1 MTGDNVFGVAVDVRS
16 VSLVGLN
23 FTVTVLAADE
33 NNRFPTLLDGDDAGV
48 DMLLVRSPISIVPD
62 EDEAV
67 ETVIVSEELDAS
79 VDETVLEG
87 GTSGGSDSD
96 DEPFLYVTATSMGSS
111 TEPPLAVDSKGS
123 VARVEF
129 SLFMD
134 VSVEKDVS
142 STSKE
147 VVSSG
152 VSESVDVDVM
162 ATLDC
167 EVDLV
172 EAIRVGTESAITVAN
187 EESAFSVVDVEPEG
201 DSAGGAVEVV
211 GVVLVEVEALVQY
224 GKSMPGGHKK
234 DSSLASTCAAP
245 MIHNTDEENNIT

>member
-1 MTGDNVFGVAVDVRS
+1 
-16 VSLVGLN
+16 
-23 FTVTVLAADE
+23 
-33 NNRFPTLLDGDDAGV
+33 
-48 DMLLVRSPISIVPD
+48 
-62 EDEAV
+62 
-67 ETVIVSEELDAS
+67 
-79 VDETVLEG
+79 
-87 GTSGGSDSD
+87 
-96 DEPFLYVTATSMGSS
+96 MGSS
-111 TEPPLAVDSKGS
+111 AGPPLAVDSKGS

-187 EESAFSVVDVEPEG
+187 EESVFSVVGVEPEE
-201 DSAGGAVEVV
+201 DSEGGADEVV
-211 GVVLVEVEALVQY
+211 GVVFVEVETLVQY

-234 DSSLASTCAAP
+234 GSSLARTCAAP
-245 MIHNTDEENNIT
+245 MTHNTDEKNNIT